1 MEKAYGLVF
10 LSRCRKQQR
19 LERKVKSIA
28 GPHQLIAAKKFN
40 LLDQINKQQQ
50 QQQKREKNKVP
61 TTTWSYNS
69 NSFILFFDSKLFVEN
84 PIIEDYLYF
93 AQYVEEGIT
102 VKSLRQHSPLISRD
116 AFHAVVFHAAFH
128 ADVFG
133 WTSNKP
139 PSKWPFNNFVLIW
152 MVCFFHGPTSFL
164 LEIGTVAN

>member
-50 QQQKREKNKVP
+50 QQKREKDKVP
-61 TTTWSYNS
+61 TTTRSYNS
-69 NSFILFFDSKLFVEN
+69 NSFILFFASERFVEN
-84 PIIEDYLYF
+84 PVIEDYLYF

-102 VKSLRQHSPLISRD
+102 VKSLRQHNPLLSRD
-116 AFHAVVFHAAFH
+116 AFH

-133 WTSNKP
+133 
-139 PSKWPFNNFVLIW
+139 
-152 MVCFFHGPTSFL
+152 
-164 LEIGTVAN
+164 